1 MFPKKE
7 MLAVV
12 ECDPVIFSIVYH
24 TIILELNFILQL
36 GYTFLVP
43 SIALTTHSLHN

>member
-12 ECDPVIFSIVYH
+12 ECDPVIFSVLYH
-24 TIILELNFILQL
+24 TLTLELNFILQL
-36 GYTFLVP
+36 VRTFSVP
-43 SIALTTHSLHN
+43 CIALTTHSLHN

>member
-12 ECDPVIFSIVYH
+12 ECDPVIISILCH
-24 TIILELNFILQL
+24 TLTPDLNFILHL
-36 GYTFLVP
+36 DYTFSVP
-43 SIALTTHSLHN
+43 SVALKTHRLQN